1 MGSHGSGRA
10 SLADERLDVLRLLV
24 DLRGLN
30 CIHGHS
36 EGLLKDLLVVHLILA
51 RWGEIREGRNE
62 RLLLIVDS
70 HELLLGR
77 LMVEVNLGLVLEER
91 RLHRL
96 EHELFLARRV
106 AKVLLLSVKE
116 DSAILRVLKSAI
128 ATCLRRNDLNV
139 PVVWKEFHVGWAIEE
154 NFSRDR
160 GQGVGQG
167 PQLVVSVSE
176 AAVFLELAHAGLLE
190 VAADL
195 RLVVRVDSSNVVS
208 AWIIFRDGL
217 ENHGS

>member
-70 HELLLGR
+70 HELLLRR

-116 DSAILRVLKSAI
+116 DSAILGVLKSAI

-139 PVVWKEFHVGWAIEE
+139 PVVWKEFHVGRAVEE

-190 VAADL
+190 VTADL